1 MYMLFKTVAIT
12 PNNKI
17 EITFDLLVAEQ
28 GNVLFVLFPY
38 GFVNYLLGREQFY
51 DPLRFL
57 SYSWHLQTSFVLHTV
72 RRVVGIS
79 NTHSLHGLPSSRVW
93 GPWVEPISYPCCT
106 PTIISPLSLLWNA
119 SLGTSRKPPETVAL
133 QSKKVFVGGHIR
145 SKLISCDNRC
155 K

>member
-1 MYMLFKTVAIT
+1 MLFKTLAIT

-51 DPLRFL
+51 YPLRFL
-57 SYSWHLQTSFVLHTV
+57 SYSWHLQTSLVLHTV

-79 NTHSLHGLPSSRVW
+79 NTHSLHGLQQGLGALGGAHLIPLLYSNYYQSTKPSMKCFTRDDAQ
-93 GPWVEPISYPCCT
+93 T
-106 PTIISPLSLLWNA
+106 PRNSCVTIQKSIRRRPHS
-119 SLGTSRKPPETVAL
+119 K
-133 QSKKVFVGGHIR
+133 QSDIMW
-145 SKLISCDNRC
+145 
-155 K
+155 

>member
-1 MYMLFKTVAIT
+1 MLFKTVANT

-51 DPLRFL
+51 YPLRFL
-57 SYSWHLQTSFVLHTV
+57 SYSWHLQTSLVLHNV

-93 GPWVEPISYPCCT
+93 GPWVEPILYPCCT
-106 PTIISPLSLLWNA
+106 PTIISLLSLLWNA
-119 SLGTSRKPPETVAL
+119 SLGTTRKPPETVAS

-145 SKLISCDNRC
+145 GNLTSCDNRC